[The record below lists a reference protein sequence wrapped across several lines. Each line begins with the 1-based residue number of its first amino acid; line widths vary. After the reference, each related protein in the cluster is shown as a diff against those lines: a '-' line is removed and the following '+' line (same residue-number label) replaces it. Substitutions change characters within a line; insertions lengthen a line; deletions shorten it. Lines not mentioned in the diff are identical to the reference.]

1 MKNKI
6 GILTFHYAFNYGGV
20 MQAFALLSFLKL
32 HGHDAY
38 IIDRVRDNHG
48 SFKVWIKRHIVDPI
62 IGSRFIAFSN
72 KYLCPKTKTISNSND
87 MRKLN
92 LDDFAAIIVGSDQLW
107 RSEFTEVGYNYFLD
121 FVDDQTKKVAYAVS
135 FGKPEWRAG
144 KLSADKVKKYLK
156 RFDLITVREVSGLDI
171 CKKGFSVDAKLVL
184 DPTFLLAKVDY
195 INLLNLKEQDNN
207 YVLSYILEKNK
218 EKCSFIDL
226 ASKFLGVSSKNMIL
240 SSSNFVSSGPSI
252 PKWVE
257 NFYNA
262 KFVITD
268 SFHGTAFS
276 IIFNKQFVILEP
288 KDTQNVRFLSLLK
301 LLGLLDRYVSSI
313 DEAFV
318 LLDKPIDYKLVN
330 KKLSELQMESSFLLL
345 NAIKDKVE

>member
-32 HGHDAY
+32 NGYDAY
-38 IIDRVRDNHG
+38 IIDRVRDNQG
-48 SFKVWIKRHIVDPI
+48 SFKVWIKRNIVDPI
-62 IGSRFIAFSN
+62 IGLRFVDFSY
-72 KYLCPKTKTISNSND
+72 KYLRPKTKKISNSND
-87 MRKLN
+87 MYKLN
-92 LDDFAAIIVGSDQLW
+92 VDNFAAIIVGSDQLW

-121 FVDDQTKKVAYAVS
+121 FVDDHTKKIAYAVS

-144 KLSADKVKKYLK
+144 NLSTDKVKEHLK
-156 RFDLITVREVSGLDI
+156 RFDLITVREISGIDI
-171 CKKGFSVDAKLVL
+171 CNKEFDVDAKLVL
-184 DPTFLLAKVDY
+184 DPTLLLTNTDY
-195 INLLNLKEQDNN
+195 IKLLNLKEQENN
-207 YVLSYILEKNK
+207 YVLSYILERNN
-218 EKCSFIDL
+218 EKCSFVDA
-226 ASKFLGVSSKNMIL
+226 ASKFLGLSSKNMIL

-262 KFVITD
+262 KFIVTD

-301 LLGLLDRYVSSI
+301 ILGLLDRYVSSI
-313 DEAFV
+313 DEAHS
-318 LLDKPIDYKLVN
+318 LLDKPINYGFVN
-330 KKLSELQMESSFLLL
+330 KKLSELRIKSSSLLL
-345 NAIKDKVE
+345 NAI